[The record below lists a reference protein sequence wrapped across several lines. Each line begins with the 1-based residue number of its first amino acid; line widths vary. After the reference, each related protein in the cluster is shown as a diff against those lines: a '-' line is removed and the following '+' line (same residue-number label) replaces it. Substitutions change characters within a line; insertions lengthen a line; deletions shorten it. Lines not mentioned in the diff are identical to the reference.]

1 MSLQNQTIFWSA
13 LPSGEGWDGFSL
25 LVDDVERYVGVA
37 LNYSL
42 ASLQL
47 DIPHFFRIAVR
58 SILDLPCAFELTGAS
73 VGSLQIPGQWGTIRC
88 LRLYGQTGRGQILSP
103 ALHEQSTVGIFIGFG
118 HIVVLRYN
126 VAVDNWRMCDHVPL
140 PTIAVSAKESEGSSL
155 YVAHP
160 TALRT
165 SFLVVCRS
173 EHCLSYHNQHRS
185 TFCLYI

>member
-25 LVDDVERYVGVA
+25 LVDDVERYVGAA

-73 VGSLQIPGQWGTIRC
+73 VGSLQIPGQWGIIRC
-88 LRLYGQTGRGQILSP
+88 LRLYGQTGRGRTHSP
-103 ALHEQSTVGIFIGFG
+103 ALHE
-118 HIVVLRYN
+118 
-126 VAVDNWRMCDHVPL
+126 
-140 PTIAVSAKESEGSSL
+140 
-155 YVAHP
+155 
-160 TALRT
+160 
-165 SFLVVCRS
+165 
-173 EHCLSYHNQHRS
+173 
-185 TFCLYI
+185 